1 MSAVVHRVRT
11 PLVIVTAAV
20 AVAALTQIGAGGTT
34 AVRPGLLPQ
43 VGLAGGESA
52 NNGVDQMAAKRG
64 LVAPGAYSDAVTA
77 LTNTTRTAANWSE
90 VTTKPYN
97 ADDPN
102 YDAQPASNSTGGAGY
117 VTGRIT
123 GIAGD
128 SAGWVY
134 AGGANGGVFR
144 RAPNSTTWTPI
155 SDQIPSLSTGFLT
168 LASDGSLWLAT
179 GEFNFGGYSVGV
191 GVFRLQY
198 PHTQVFTMA
207 SRVGQSEL
215 ESTMIRK
222 LVFDSGNVWAATS
235 RGIWKHSATGS
246 FTTAWTRVFAPV
258 DDSDLGVTK
267 YSANLTD
274 AIAVQPGTNGRIMV
288 ADIAYW
294 ASTAYNGFYY
304 STDYGVHWF
313 RANPGGAI
321 NPKEIGPADMA
332 FSADGKKLYVVME
345 SPAIIDKRGT
355 VNSVLAGVFVSNSGS
370 VAGPYT
376 QIATSSKLANSNSAM
391 KATEIGK
398 GYQPGVQADYNRF
411 LAVDPSNPNHVY
423 LGLEEVYETWDGGNN
438 WNTVGRYWN
447 FGLSCWTLTVQSC
460 NGNVVHSDQHSATIV
475 GNTLWVGNDGGLYS
489 RSIAKNTT
497 SWTDHS
503 SEPGLHA
510 LQYYSV
516 GVGTV
521 PGGVAV
527 WGGLQD
533 NGVSLIKPELSTMVS
548 PEGGDGGDTLTDPN
562 NGCRSVGEYVFL
574 TLQMTTNCGY
584 SPYGSVSDAVVNIA
598 PNDPGAQFIAP
609 VRADIADPGYW
620 VAGGQYI
627 WANTNTWAS
636 TSGDDWTKLYDLGA
650 GHAATSLASQSHV
663 IWTGWCGICSARA
676 FTAGIA
682 TNYGGT
688 WHDLGD
694 LTALGLPNRTVSA
707 MTIDPSD
714 PTGATVYAVF
724 NGFSQPW
731 AEGPGSG
738 HGHVYVTHDAG
749 ATWTD
754 IDGNLPDIPSSD
766 LVITSSG
773 TRVLSTDL
781 AVFVSPAGQDGSWTR
796 LGTAGHDIPMA
807 VITDLSIGPDGY
819 LYAATYGR
827 GIWRT
832 AVPQ

>member
-1 MSAVVHRVRT
+1 MSKAVSVRRFSA
-11 PLVIVTAAV
+11 LAAV
-20 AVAALTQIGAGGTT
+20 AAVCAALSAQALPGALEGSH
-34 AVRPGLLPQ
+34 GLLPQ
-43 VGLAGGESA
+43 VGAAGDESA
-52 NNGVDQMAAKRG
+52 QNGIDQMAAKRG
-64 LVAPGAYSDAVTA
+64 LVAPGAYSAAVA
-77 LTNTTRTAANWSE
+77 SLNGTTRTAATWSE

-97 ADDPN
+97 ADDAN
-102 YDAQPASNSTGGAGY
+102 YDAQPASNATGGAGY

-128 SAGWVY
+128 AAGYVY

-144 RAPNSTTWTPI
+144 RAPGSTAWTPI
-155 SDQIPSLSTGFLT
+155 SDQIPSLSTGYLT

-191 GVFRLQY
+191 GVFRLGNPQ
-198 PHTQVFTMA
+198 TGTFTMA
-207 SRVGQSEL
+207 NRVGGSEL

-235 RGIWKHSATGS
+235 RGIFKHAATGDM
-246 FTTAWTRVFAPV
+246 TTPWTRVFAPI

-274 AIAVQPGTNGRIMV
+274 AIAVQPGTNGRVMV

-294 ASTAYNGFYY
+294 AQTTYNGFYY
-304 STDYGVHWF
+304 STDYGAHWV

-332 FSADGKKLYVVME
+332 FSADGTKLYVVME
-345 SPAIIDKRGT
+345 SPALTSKQGT
-355 VNSVLAGVFVSNSGS
+355 VNTVLAGVFVSNSGNI
-370 VAGPYT
+370 AGPYT
-376 QIATSSKLANSNSAM
+376 QIATSSKLANANSAM
-391 KATEIGK
+391 KQTEIGK

-411 LAVDPSNPNHVY
+411 IVVDPNDPNHVY
-423 LGLEEVYETWDGGNN
+423 LGLEEVYETRDGGNS

-447 FGLSCWTLTVQSC
+447 FGLSCWSLTSSSC
-460 NGNVVHSDQHSATIV
+460 DGNVVHSDQHSATIV

-489 RSIAKNTT
+489 RSIDKGTT
-497 SWTDHS
+497 TWTDHS
-503 SEPGLHA
+503 AEPGLRA

-516 GVGTV
+516 GVGKV
-521 PGGVAV
+521 QGGVAV

-533 NGVSLIKPELSTMVS
+533 NGVSLLKPELSTMVS
-548 PEGGDGGDTLTDPN
+548 PEGGDGGDTLTNPA
-562 NGCRSVGEYVFL
+562 NGCESVGEYVYL
-574 TLQMTTNCGY
+574 TLQMTKNCGY
-584 SPYGSVSDAVVNIA
+584 SPYGSVSDAVINIA

-609 VRADIADPGYW
+609 VRADSVDKNYW
-620 VAGGQYI
+620 VAGGEYV
-627 WANTNTWAS
+627 WGNDKTWDS
-636 TSGDDWTKLYDLGA
+636 TSGADWTNLYDLGA
-650 GHAATSLASQSHV
+650 GHGATSLASQNHV
-663 IWTGWCGICSARA
+663 IWAGWCGLCSARA
-676 FTAGIA
+676 FTSGIA
-682 TNYGGT
+682 TNYGGV
-688 WHDLGD
+688 WRQLDM
-694 LTALGLPNRTVSA
+694 ASLGLPNRTVSA
-707 MTIDPSD
+707 LTIDPTD
-714 PTGATVYAVF
+714 RTGGTVYAVF

-738 HGHVYVTHDAG
+738 HGHVYKTTDG
-749 ATWTD
+749 GKTWNS

-766 LVITSSG
+766 LVITSTG
-773 TRVLSTDL
+773 TRVVATDL
-781 AVFVSPAGQDGSWTR
+781 AVFVSKAGHDGTWTR
-796 LGTAGHDIPMA
+796 LGSAGHDIPMA

>member
-1 MSAVVHRVRT
+1 MSALVVRGRL
-11 PLVIVTAAV
+11 PLAVATAAL
-20 AVAALTQIGAGGTT
+20 AVAAVVQAGTAGTT
-34 AVRPGLLPQ
+34 ARPGLPPQ
-43 VGLAGGESA
+43 VGAAGDESA

-64 LVAPGAYSDAVTA
+64 LVAPGAYGQAVTA
-77 LTNTTRTAANWSE
+77 LSATTRTPALWSE
-90 VTTKPYN
+90 VTTRPYN
-97 ADDPN
+97 SDDTD
-102 YDAQPASNSTGGAGY
+102 YDAQPASNATGGAGY

-128 SAGWVY
+128 AAGYVY

-144 RAPNSTTWTPI
+144 RPPNSTTWTPI
-155 SDQIPSLSTGFLT
+155 SDQIPSLSTGYLT

-191 GVFRLQY
+191 GVFRLANPQ
-198 PHTQVFTMA
+198 TGTFSMDD
-207 SRVGQSEL
+207 RVGGSEL

-222 LVFDSGNVWAATS
+222 LVFDSGTVWAATS
-235 RGIWKHSATGS
+235 RGIWKHSASGS
-246 FTTAWTRVFAPV
+246 FTSAWTRVFEPV
-258 DDSDLGVTK
+258 DDTDLGVTK

-274 AIAVQPGTNGRIMV
+274 AIAVQPGTGGRVIV

-294 ASTAYNGFYY
+294 AQTSYNGFYY
-304 STDYGVHWF
+304 STDYGVHWV

-321 NPKEIGPADMA
+321 NPREIGPADMA
-332 FSADGKKLYVVME
+332 FSNDGKKLYVVME
-345 SPAIIDKRGT
+345 SPALTSKQGH
-355 VNSVLAGVFVSNSGS
+355 VNTALAGVYVSNSGS
-370 VAGPYT
+370 IAGPYS
-376 QIATSSKLANSNSAM
+376 QIATSSKLANANSAM
-391 KATEIGK
+391 KQTEIGK

-411 LAVDPSNPNHVY
+411 ITVDPNDANHVY
-423 LGLEEVYETWDGGNN
+423 LGLEEVYETRDGGSS
-438 WNTVGRYWN
+438 WNTAGRYWN
-447 FGLSCWTLTVQSC
+447 FGLGCWTLTASTC
-460 NGNVVHSDQHSATIV
+460 DGNVVHSDQHAATIV

-489 RSIAKNTT
+489 RSLAKGTT
-497 SWTDHS
+497 SWMNHNNET
-503 SEPGLHA
+503 GLRA

-516 GVGTV
+516 GVGKV

-533 NGVSLIKPELSTMVS
+533 NGVSLLKPELSNMVS

-562 NGCRSVGEYVFL
+562 NGCRSVGEYVYL
-574 TLQMTTNCGY
+574 TLQMTTNCGF
-584 SPYGSVSDAVVNIA
+584 SPHGSVSGSVVNIA

-609 VRADIADPGYW
+609 VRADSTDSGYW
-620 VAGGQYI
+620 VAGGEDV
-627 WANTNTWAS
+627 WANTKTWDS

-663 IWTGWCGICSARA
+663 VWTGWCGVCSARA

-714 PTGATVYAVF
+714 PSGATVYAVF

-738 HGHVYVTHDAG
+738 HGHVFVTHDGG
-749 ATWTD
+749 AHWAD
-754 IDGNLPDIPSSD
+754 VDGNLPDIPASD
-766 LVITSSG
+766 LVITPSG

-781 AVFVSPAGQDGSWTR
+781 AVFVSPAGQDGAWTR

-807 VITDLSIGPDGY
+807 VITDLSVGPDGN

-832 AVPQ
+832 PLPA

>member
-1 MSAVVHRVRT
+1 MSKAVSVRRFSA
-11 PLVIVTAAV
+11 LAAV
-20 AVAALTQIGAGGTT
+20 AAVCAALSAQALPGALEGSH
-34 AVRPGLLPQ
+34 GLLPQ
-43 VGLAGGESA
+43 VGAAGDESA
-52 NNGVDQMAAKRG
+52 QNGIDQMAAKRG
-64 LVAPGAYSDAVTA
+64 LVAPGAYSAAVA
-77 LTNTTRTAANWSE
+77 SLNGTTRTAATWSE

-97 ADDPN
+97 ADDAN
-102 YDAQPASNSTGGAGY
+102 YDAQPASNATGGAGY

-128 SAGWVY
+128 AAGYVY

-144 RAPNSTTWTPI
+144 RAPGSTTWTPI
-155 SDQIPSLSTGFLT
+155 SDQIPSLSTGYLT

-191 GVFRLQY
+191 GVFRLGNPQ
-198 PHTQVFTMA
+198 TGTFTMA
-207 SRVGQSEL
+207 NRVGGSEL

-235 RGIWKHSATGS
+235 RGIFKHAATGDM
-246 FTTAWTRVFAPV
+246 TTPWTRVFAPI

-274 AIAVQPGTNGRIMV
+274 AIAVQPGTNGRVMV

-294 ASTAYNGFYY
+294 AQTTYNGFYY
-304 STDYGVHWF
+304 STDYGAHWV

-332 FSADGKKLYVVME
+332 FSADGTKLYVVME
-345 SPAIIDKRGT
+345 SPALTSKHGT
-355 VNSVLAGVFVSNSGS
+355 VNTVLAGVFVSNSGNI
-370 VAGPYT
+370 AGPYT
-376 QIATSSKLANSNSAM
+376 QIATSSKLANANSAM
-391 KATEIGK
+391 KQTEIGK

-411 LAVDPSNPNHVY
+411 IVVDPNDPNHVY
-423 LGLEEVYETWDGGNN
+423 LGLEEVYETRDGGNS

-447 FGLSCWTLTVQSC
+447 FGLSCWSLTSSSC
-460 NGNVVHSDQHSATIV
+460 DGNVVHSDQHSATIV

-489 RSIAKNTT
+489 RSIDKGTT
-497 SWTDHS
+497 TWTDHS
-503 SEPGLHA
+503 AEPGLRA

-516 GVGTV
+516 GVGKV
-521 PGGVAV
+521 QGGVAV

-533 NGVSLIKPELSTMVS
+533 NGVSLLKPELSTMVS
-548 PEGGDGGDTLTDPN
+548 PEGGDGGDTLTNPA
-562 NGCRSVGEYVFL
+562 NGCESVGEYVYL
-574 TLQMTTNCGY
+574 TLQMTKNCGY
-584 SPYGSVSDAVVNIA
+584 SPYGSVSDAVINIA

-609 VRADIADPGYW
+609 VRADSVDKNYW
-620 VAGGQYI
+620 VAGGEYV
-627 WANTNTWAS
+627 WGNDKTWDS
-636 TSGDDWTKLYDLGA
+636 TSGADWTNLYDLGA
-650 GHAATSLASQSHV
+650 GHGATSLASQNHV
-663 IWTGWCGICSARA
+663 IWAGWCGLCSARA
-676 FTAGIA
+676 FTSGIA
-682 TNYGGT
+682 TNYGGV
-688 WHDLGD
+688 WRQLDM
-694 LTALGLPNRTVSA
+694 ASLGLPNRTVSA
-707 MTIDPSD
+707 LTIDPTD
-714 PTGATVYAVF
+714 RTGGTVYAVF

-738 HGHVYVTHDAG
+738 HGHVYKTTDG
-749 ATWTD
+749 GKTWNS

-766 LVITSSG
+766 LVITSTG
-773 TRVLSTDL
+773 TRVVATDL
-781 AVFVSPAGQDGSWTR
+781 AVFVSKAGHDGTWTR
-796 LGTAGHDIPMA
+796 LGSAGHDIPMA

>member
-1 MSAVVHRVRT
+1 MSKAVSVRRFSA
-11 PLVIVTAAV
+11 LAAV
-20 AVAALTQIGAGGTT
+20 AAVCAALSAQALPGALEGSH
-34 AVRPGLLPQ
+34 GLLPQ
-43 VGLAGGESA
+43 VGAAGDESA
-52 NNGVDQMAAKRG
+52 QNGIDQMAAKRG
-64 LVAPGAYSDAVTA
+64 LVAPGAYSAAVA
-77 LTNTTRTAANWSE
+77 SLNGTTRTAATWSE

-97 ADDPN
+97 ADDAN
-102 YDAQPASNSTGGAGY
+102 YDAQPASNATGGAGY

-128 SAGWVY
+128 AAGYVY

-144 RAPNSTTWTPI
+144 RAPGSTTWTPI
-155 SDQIPSLSTGFLT
+155 SDQIPSLSTGYLT

-191 GVFRLQY
+191 GVFRLGNPQ
-198 PHTQVFTMA
+198 TGTFTMA
-207 SRVGQSEL
+207 NRVGGSEL

-235 RGIWKHSATGS
+235 RGIFKHAATGDM
-246 FTTAWTRVFAPV
+246 TTPWTRVFAPI

-274 AIAVQPGTNGRIMV
+274 AIAVQPGTNGRVMV

-294 ASTAYNGFYY
+294 AQTTYNGFYY
-304 STDYGVHWF
+304 STDYGAHWV

-332 FSADGKKLYVVME
+332 FSADGTKLYVVME
-345 SPAIIDKRGT
+345 SPALTSKQGT
-355 VNSVLAGVFVSNSGS
+355 VNTVLAGVFVSNSGNI
-370 VAGPYT
+370 AGPYT
-376 QIATSSKLANSNSAM
+376 QIATSSKLANANSAM
-391 KATEIGK
+391 KQTEIGK

-411 LAVDPSNPNHVY
+411 IVVDPNDPNHVY
-423 LGLEEVYETWDGGNN
+423 LGLEEVYETRDGGNS

-447 FGLSCWTLTVQSC
+447 FGLSCWSLTSSSC
-460 NGNVVHSDQHSATIV
+460 DGNVVHSDQHSATIV

-489 RSIAKNTT
+489 RSIDKGTT
-497 SWTDHS
+497 TWTDHS
-503 SEPGLHA
+503 AEPGLRA

-516 GVGTV
+516 GVGKV
-521 PGGVAV
+521 QGGVAV

-533 NGVSLIKPELSTMVS
+533 NGVSLLKPELSTMVS
-548 PEGGDGGDTLTDPN
+548 PEGGDGGDTLTNPA
-562 NGCRSVGEYVFL
+562 NGCESVGEYVYL
-574 TLQMTTNCGY
+574 TLQMTKNCGY
-584 SPYGSVSDAVVNIA
+584 SPYGSVSDAVINIA

-609 VRADIADPGYW
+609 VRADSVDKNYW
-620 VAGGQYI
+620 VAGGEYV
-627 WANTNTWAS
+627 WGNDKTWDS
-636 TSGDDWTKLYDLGA
+636 TSGADWTNLYDLGA
-650 GHAATSLASQSHV
+650 GHGATSLASQNHV
-663 IWTGWCGICSARA
+663 IWAGWCGLCSARA
-676 FTAGIA
+676 FTSGIA
-682 TNYGGT
+682 TNYGGV
-688 WHDLGD
+688 WRQLDM
-694 LTALGLPNRTVSA
+694 ASLGLPNRTVSA
-707 MTIDPSD
+707 LTIDPTD
-714 PTGATVYAVF
+714 RTGGTVYAVF

-738 HGHVYVTHDAG
+738 HGHVYKTTDG
-749 ATWTD
+749 GKTWNS

-766 LVITSSG
+766 LVITSTG
-773 TRVLSTDL
+773 TRVVATDL
-781 AVFVSPAGQDGSWTR
+781 AVFVSKAGHDGTWTR
-796 LGTAGHDIPMA
+796 LGSAGHDIPMA

>member
-1 MSAVVHRVRT
+1 MSAVLHRARM
-11 PLVIVTAAV
+11 PLGLVTAAI
-20 AVAALTQIGAGGTT
+20 AVAALTQTGVAGT
-34 AVRPGLLPQ
+34 VRPGLLPQ
-43 VGLAGGESA
+43 VGAAGDESA

-64 LVAPGAYSDAVTA
+64 IVAPGAYSAAVSALNGTA
-77 LTNTTRTAANWSE
+77 RTGATWSE

-97 ADDPN
+97 ADDVN
-102 YDAQPASNSTGGAGY
+102 FAAQPASNSTGGAGY

-128 SAGWVY
+128 ADGYVY

-144 RAPNSTTWTPI
+144 RAPGSTTWTPI

-191 GVFRLQY
+191 GVFRLAS
-198 PHTQVFTMA
+198 PRTGVFTMA
-207 SRVGQSEL
+207 NRVGQSEL

-267 YSANLTD
+267 YSANLVD
-274 AIAVQPGTNGRIMV
+274 AIAVQPGTGGRVMV

-294 ASTAYNGFYY
+294 AATAYNGFYY
-304 STDYGVHWF
+304 STDYGVHWT

-345 SPAIIDKRGT
+345 SPAIVDKRGT
-355 VNSVLAGVFVSNSGS
+355 INSVLAGVFVSNSGS
-370 VAGPYT
+370 VAGPYS

-391 KATEIGK
+391 KSTEIGK

-411 LAVDPSNPNHVY
+411 LAVDPNDPNHVY
-423 LGLEEVYETWDGGNN
+423 LGLEEVYETRDGGSN
-438 WNTVGRYWN
+438 WNTDGRYWN
-447 FGLSCWTLTVQSC
+447 FGLGCWSLDGSTC
-460 NGNVVHSDQHSATIV
+460 DGNVVHSDQHAATII

-489 RSIAKNTT
+489 RSLTKGTS
-497 SWTDHS
+497 SWTNHNN
-503 SEPGLHA
+503 EPGLRA

-516 GVGTV
+516 GVGAV
-521 PGGVAV
+521 AGGVAV

-533 NGVSLIKPELSTMVS
+533 NGVSLMKPELSTMVS

-562 NGCRSVGEYVFL
+562 HGCRSVGEYVYL

-584 SPYGSVSDAVVNIA
+584 SPHGTVDDAVVDIA
-598 PNDPGAQFIAP
+598 PADPGAQFIAP
-609 VRADIADPGYW
+609 VRADSKDAGYW
-620 VAGGQYI
+620 VAGGQYV
-627 WANTNTWAS
+627 WGNTATWSS
-636 TSGDDWTKLYDLGA
+636 TSGDDWTKLFDLGA

-714 PTGATVYAVF
+714 PTGGTVYAVF

-738 HGHVYVTHDAG
+738 HGHVYVTHDG
-749 ATWTD
+749 GSHWSS
-754 IDGNLPDIPSSD
+754 IDGNLPDIPASD
-766 LVITSSG
+766 LVVTASG

-781 AVFVSPAGQDGSWTR
+781 AVFVSRAGHDGTWTR

-827 GIWRT
+827 GIWKT
-832 AVPQ
+832 AIPA

>member
-1 MSAVVHRVRT
+1 MSKAVSVRRFSA
-11 PLVIVTAAV
+11 LAAV
-20 AVAALTQIGAGGTT
+20 AAVCAALSAQALPGALEGSH
-34 AVRPGLLPQ
+34 GLLPQ
-43 VGLAGGESA
+43 VGAAGDESA
-52 NNGVDQMAAKRG
+52 QNGIDQMAAKRG
-64 LVAPGAYSDAVTA
+64 LVAPGAYSAAVA
-77 LTNTTRTAANWSE
+77 SLNGTTRTAATWSE

-97 ADDPN
+97 ADDAN
-102 YDAQPASNSTGGAGY
+102 YDAQPASNATGGAGY

-128 SAGWVY
+128 AAGYVY

-144 RAPNSTTWTPI
+144 RAPGSTAWTPI
-155 SDQIPSLSTGFLT
+155 SDQIPSLSTGYLT

-191 GVFRLQY
+191 GVFRLGNPQ
-198 PHTQVFTMA
+198 TGTFTMA
-207 SRVGQSEL
+207 NRVGGSEL

-235 RGIWKHSATGS
+235 RGIFKHAATGDM
-246 FTTAWTRVFAPV
+246 TTPWTRVFAPI

-274 AIAVQPGTNGRIMV
+274 AIAVQPGTNGRVMV

-294 ASTAYNGFYY
+294 AQTTYNGFYY
-304 STDYGVHWF
+304 STDYGAHWV

-332 FSADGKKLYVVME
+332 FSADGTKLYVVME
-345 SPAIIDKRGT
+345 SPALTSKHGT
-355 VNSVLAGVFVSNSGS
+355 VNTVLAGVFVSNSGNI
-370 VAGPYT
+370 AGPYT
-376 QIATSSKLANSNSAM
+376 QIATSSKLANANSAM
-391 KATEIGK
+391 KQTEIGK

-411 LAVDPSNPNHVY
+411 IVVDPNDPNHVY
-423 LGLEEVYETWDGGNN
+423 LGLEEVYETRDGGNS

-447 FGLSCWTLTVQSC
+447 FGLSCWSLTSSSC
-460 NGNVVHSDQHSATIV
+460 DGNVVHSDQHSATIV

-489 RSIAKNTT
+489 RSIDKGTT
-497 SWTDHS
+497 TWTDHS
-503 SEPGLHA
+503 AEPGLRA

-516 GVGTV
+516 GVGKV
-521 PGGVAV
+521 QGGVAV

-533 NGVSLIKPELSTMVS
+533 NGVSLLKPELSTMVS
-548 PEGGDGGDTLTDPN
+548 PEGGDGGDTLTNPA
-562 NGCRSVGEYVFL
+562 NGCESVGEYVYL
-574 TLQMTTNCGY
+574 TLQMTKNCGY
-584 SPYGSVSDAVVNIA
+584 SPYGSVSDAVINIA

-609 VRADIADPGYW
+609 VRADSVDKNYW
-620 VAGGQYI
+620 VAGGEYV
-627 WANTNTWAS
+627 WGNDKTWDS
-636 TSGDDWTKLYDLGA
+636 TSGADWTNLYDLGA
-650 GHAATSLASQSHV
+650 GHGATSLASQNHV
-663 IWTGWCGICSARA
+663 IWAGWCGLCSARA
-676 FTAGIA
+676 FTSGIA
-682 TNYGGT
+682 TNYGGV
-688 WHDLGD
+688 WRQLDM
-694 LTALGLPNRTVSA
+694 ASLGLPNRTVSA
-707 MTIDPSD
+707 LTIDPTD
-714 PTGATVYAVF
+714 RTGGTVYAVF

-738 HGHVYVTHDAG
+738 HGHVYKTTDG
-749 ATWTD
+749 GKTWNS

-766 LVITSSG
+766 LVITSTG
-773 TRVLSTDL
+773 TRVVATDL
-781 AVFVSPAGQDGSWTR
+781 AVFVSKAGHDGTWTR
-796 LGTAGHDIPMA
+796 LGSAGHDIPMA